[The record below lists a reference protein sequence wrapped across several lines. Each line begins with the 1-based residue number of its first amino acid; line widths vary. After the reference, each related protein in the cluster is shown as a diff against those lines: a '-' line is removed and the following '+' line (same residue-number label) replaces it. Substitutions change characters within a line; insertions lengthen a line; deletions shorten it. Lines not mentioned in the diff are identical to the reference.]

1 MKRNL
6 LITSSLVS
14 SLMLANNVLAA
25 NMNLPVVNNNSA
37 NITITNPDSNSL
49 QLNQQGSVGIIN
61 YDSYN
66 VGAGKNVLYNFDTA
80 GSLSINKVISTGT
93 EFASEIRGN
102 IGLAGGSQTGNVVI
116 INPNGVMFGPTANVN
131 LGSLTVS
138 THNDYTIENQAGI
151 GFTAAD
157 ISADGSSHVDWR
169 NLTLQNLSN
178 YGIYIA
184 EGAQITTTTP
194 LVGDYGTI
202 LSSGAIVNAGKIT
215 SNGRIHLNNGDNV
228 RINDGYSSGTV
239 SALGDIMLTPTGT
252 EKNPSSVEILKDDGS
267 RSFATAAID
276 LKDSNVVDP
285 NVGSNING
293 SAVNINTIAN
303 MPLINPIVNLEGVVN
318 ASYYDIVVETDGQTS
333 SINVADSTKLTANG
347 NAIIATGEVST
358 PANTGNITVGDNVTI
373 NSTTN
378 QVELITQT
386 NSDGYNTGN
395 VVIGDN
401 FTSNAGSNFSIY
413 ASSNG
418 ASSNS
423 GNITVGNN
431 FNVASNGAIA
441 ISANAAGA
449 GSNSGDINVGNDA
462 SMVSSSFGNVSFD
475 TGAFSDNA
483 NAGDIT
489 VGNNLKMSSTNGVQ
503 FNADTAGLN
512 GNSGDVTVGSGADLD
527 GSTVM
532 IMASSSGDNGSSGNI
547 SFGSGADLN
556 AASMTVLATSA
567 YGDGTNSGNITLA
580 ENINFNSNGML
591 RLEASTSGDAVTS
604 GNIQIGN
611 DAVITATHPLV
622 ITTESGGSGSTSGTI
637 TIGDDVT
644 LVSGTAMLEVK
655 TEATGSGSHSA
666 DLTIGDRLYA
676 LGAGGVNLSV
686 QGNSSTTTSTNLTIG
701 ESARIESGGGDVT
714 LTGNVTE
721 SGALSGNI
729 LVGKNADLDAFG
741 ELNILSNS
749 SGAAVDSGEI
759 RLADGFKANANNY
772 IHINRVSTGA
782 NAVGKG
788 ITFEGSS
795 DINSYSGVI
804 VVTSSFSPGGTSGD
818 IVFNGPTTISG
829 TQSVNIGTDATQSGD
844 LVFNDNATL
853 TSSNGSVMLL
863 SWVMNDN
870 GNAGDIK
877 FNKQATINA
886 KTHVSVD
893 ARAVGELSNGGNIEF
908 KDTTNIDGS
917 GSIILATYAGVSTG
931 KTAGTAGKIRF
942 NDLTVDST
950 DGTGIL
956 AFFTGEGVTP
966 GGSGFLNP
974 NTDGVI
980 ADPNDYK
987 GATFTSNV
995 AAVRHWAASGHNIEY
1010 VEPAVAPVPVPDFK
1024 PENEEIGDKLA
1035 PVMPNLDNDDIK
1047 QIKDNTEAMN
1057 ESEDQKANSNT
1068 GEKEISESVS
1078 DIATTISP
1086 SANNVDTNIVVNSDA
1101 LDISIDQTQA
1111 PESSFEVVTTDNSE
1125 IYPEEL
1131 KDASSFL
1138 EKIRQALTLK
1148 K

>member
-14 SLMLANNVLAA
+14 SLVLANNVLAA
-25 NMNLPVVNNNSA
+25 DMNLPVVNNNSA
-37 NITITNPDSNSL
+37 NITITNPDANSL
-49 QLNQQGSVGIIN
+49 QLNQQGAVGIIN

-80 GSLSINKVISTGT
+80 GALSINKVISSGT

-102 IGLAGGSQTGNVVI
+102 IGLAGGSEFGNVVL

-138 THNDYTIENQAGI
+138 THNDYTVGTQAGA

-157 ISADGSSHVDWR
+157 ISADGSSHTDWS
-169 NLTLQNLSN
+169 NLRLENLSN

-194 LVGDYGTI
+194 LAGDYGTI

-215 SNGRIHLNNGDNV
+215 SNGRIVLNNAD
-228 RINDGYSSGTV
+228 RLTLNDTALAGSL
-239 SALGDIMLTPTGT
+239 SALESVFVSPTGS
-252 EKNPSSVEILKDDGS
+252 EKNPSTVEILKDDGS
-267 RSFATAAID
+267 RSFATAAVD
-276 LKDSNVVDP
+276 LKDSDVTDP
-285 NVGSNING
+285 NVGSYIHG
-293 SAVNINTIAN
+293 SSVDMNVIAN
-303 MPLINPIVNLEGVVN
+303 MPLLNPIVNLEGVIN
-318 ASYYDIVVETDGQTS
+318 AQHYDIIVETEGQTA
-333 SINVADSTKLTANG
+333 SINVADSTKITSSG
-347 NAIIATGEVST
+347 NTSIATGESST
-358 PANTGNITVGDNVTI
+358 PANTGDITVGNNVTI
-373 NSTTN
+373 KSLTN
-378 QVELITQT
+378 EVQLITQT

-395 VVIGDN
+395 IVIGDN
-401 FTSNAGSNFSIY
+401 FTSTAGSNFGLN

-418 ASSNS
+418 AGSNS

-441 ISANAAGA
+441 VTASSFGA
-449 GSNSGDINVGNDA
+449 GSTSGNINVGDDA

-475 TGAFSDNA
+475 TSAFSANS

-503 FNADTAGLN
+503 FNADASGLN
-512 GNSGDVTVGSGADLD
+512 GNSGDITVGTNADLD

-532 IMASSSGDNGSSGNI
+532 IMASSSGDTGGSGNI
-547 SFGSGADLN
+547 SFGAGSDLD
-556 AASMTVLATSA
+556 ATSMLVLATSA
-567 YGDGTNSGNITLA
+567 YGDGSNSGNITLA
-580 ENINFNSNGML
+580 ENTNINSDGML
-591 RLEASTSGDAVTS
+591 RIEASTSGDAVTS

-611 DAVITATHPLV
+611 NAVITATHPLV
-622 ITTESGGSGSTSGTI
+622 ITTEAGGAGSTSGTI

-644 LVSGTAMLEVK
+644 LISGTDMVEVK
-655 TEATGSGSHSA
+655 SEATGSGSYA
-666 DLTIGDRLYA
+666 GDLTIGDRLYA
-676 LGAGGVNLSV
+676 VGAGGVNLSV

-701 ESARIESGGGDVT
+701 ENARIISGGGDIT

-741 ELNILSNS
+741 DLSILSNS

-772 IHINRVSTGA
+772 INIERISMGT

-795 DINSYSGVI
+795 DINSYSGVR
-804 VVTSSFSPGGTSGD
+804 VVTSSFSPGGASGD

-844 LVFNDNATL
+844 IVFNDNATL
-853 TSSNGSVMLL
+853 TSSNGSIMLL

-870 GNAGDIK
+870 GNAGDIT

-893 ARAVGELSNGGNIEF
+893 ARAVGELSNGGNVEF

-950 DGTGIL
+950 DGTGVL

-980 ADPNDYK
+980 ADPNDYQ
-987 GATFTSNV
+987 GATFTSNL

-1010 VEPAVAPVPVPDFK
+1010 IEPASGPSSDFT
-1024 PENEEIGDKLA
+1024 PENEQIGDKLA
-1035 PVMPNLDNDDIK
+1035 PVMPNLDNDDVK
-1047 QIKDNTEAMN
+1047 EIKDNTEAMN
-1057 ESEDQKANSNT
+1057 ETQDQKSNSNT
-1068 GEKEISESVS
+1068 GDEETLESVA
-1078 DIATTISP
+1078 DVITTTSP
-1086 SANNVDTNIVVNSDA
+1086 TADNVETKIVVNSDA
-1101 LDISIDQTQA
+1101 LDVSIDQVQA
-1111 PESSFEVVTTDNSE
+1111 PESSFEVVTTE
-1125 IYPEEL
+1125 TTEVTTEKL
-1131 KDASSFL
+1131 EDASSLL
-1138 EKIRQALTLK
+1138 EKIKQYLTFK